1 MVDRKGIINCSC
13 ANALYPAQASQWDK
27 CNLTRFS
34 TNFRFFLNATAGHWK
49 CYAGS
54 HAARMP
60 VIGRHCSGSPMCW
73 I

>member
-34 TNFRFFLNATAGHWK
+34 TNFRFFL
-49 CYAGS
+49 
-54 HAARMP
+54 
-60 VIGRHCSGSPMCW
+60 
-73 I
+73 